1 MRVIVLFPDVEA
13 ATPFLLAEP
22 RQAVFVAG
30 SDPAEMAAGT
40 VRAIRAKKP
49 HLIVLAG
56 TAAACDDRIPPG
68 SVVEIVASR
77 MEGCT
82 REYAATGPET
92 GLPEAVSAT
101 CGGPESAGCA
111 AANASTVRRTARRR
125 TGGRRVLRRVRG
137 DGDALPADPG
147 RHAPLRRP
155 SRSRTGPHDAANPRR
170 NARRN
175 ARPDRRSG
183 SIGAGGSPGS
193 GRPGRGRKRSA
204 SRPHIA
210 RTALQPACGART
222 QRAEILRKITLDG
235 RFFYLHGCLSRKIC
249 IFIVGNRDFIIRRT
263 AVP

>member
-13 ATPFLLAEP
+13 ATPFLLAES

-68 SVVEIVASR
+68 SVVEIGASR

-111 AANASTVRRTARRR
+111 AANASAAAAQPAAEDSAASGSPTDGTSDEPLVAEREGAPFFAVCEAMETPCLQIRAVTHRCGDRPDPE
-125 TGGRRVLRRVRG
+125 RVRTMLQTL
-137 DGDALPADPG
+137 AETLAD
-147 RHAPLRRP
+147 
-155 SRSRTGPHDAANPRR
+155 
-170 NARRN
+170 
-175 ARPDRRSG
+175 
-183 SIGAGGSPGS
+183 
-193 GRPGRGRKRSA
+193 
-204 SRPHIA
+204 
-210 RTALQPACGART
+210 
-222 QRAEILRKITLDG
+222 TLD
-235 RFFYLHGCLSRKIC
+235 RI
-249 IFIVGNRDFIIRRT
+249 
-263 AVP
+263 AEAEA